1 MPSPA
6 DHPPQHVMDGHLWG
20 EGWMLV
26 KCNERE
32 AVIEQHA
39 LYQLNTS
46 ESRAVSGQFRV
57 LAFWR
62 DETEDA
68 KEDFNIEQLEDMR
81 KHAEDMRRLSA

>member
-1 MPSPA
+1 
-6 DHPPQHVMDGHLWG
+6 MDGHLWG

-26 KCNERE
+26 KRNERE

-46 ESRAVSGQFRV
+46 QSVVGQFRV

-62 DETEDA
+62 DENEDA

-81 KHAEDMRRLSA
+81 KQHRWSSVYSLSA